1 MRGMDGMNQERQDS
15 GGEMLLSAHTPEQW
29 RRRRQELNE
38 WINRPKV
45 RKQPKRTRLF
55 GNAPVD
61 EQLYPI
67 LMSLQQAGLETEF
80 SCAGVSPL
88 DEPVDHSLYAYL
100 TFFAKGPAERF
111 ADILIENMKH
121 RALITYEPARHRYD
135 VSSFFIGHNR
145 SFCLL
150 LQRSADQLLS
160 DSAR

>member
-1 MRGMDGMNQERQDS
+1 MNQERHDS
-15 GGEMLLSAHTPEQW
+15 SGELLLSTHTSEQW
-29 RRRRQELNE
+29 RRRRQELHE

-55 GNAPVD
+55 GVTSVD

-67 LMSLQQAGLETEF
+67 LIQLQKAGLETEF

-100 TFFAKGPAERF
+100 TFFASGPAEKF
-111 ADILIENMKH
+111 VNILMGTMRH
-121 RALITYEPARHRYD
+121 RALITYEPARQRYD

-150 LQRSADQLLS
+150 LHRSADQFTNIRS
-160 DSAR
+160 CD

>member
-1 MRGMDGMNQERQDS
+1 MDGMNQERHDS
-15 GGEMLLSAHTPEQW
+15 SSELLLSTHTPDQW

-38 WINRPKV
+38 WINKPKV

-55 GNAPVD
+55 GDTSVD

-67 LMSLQQAGLETEF
+67 LIQLQKAGLETEF

-100 TFFAKGPAERF
+100 TFFASGPAEKF
-111 ADILIENMKH
+111 ANILMENMRH

-150 LQRSADQLLS
+150 LQQSADQLLRNS
-160 DSAR
+160 VQ

>member
-1 MRGMDGMNQERQDS
+1 MNQERNDS
-15 GGEMLLSAHTPEQW
+15 SGELLLSTHTPEQW

-38 WINRPKV
+38 WISRPKV
-45 RKQPKRTRLF
+45 RQQPKRTRLF

-67 LMSLQQAGLETEF
+67 LILLQQAGLVTEF

-100 TFFAKGPAERF
+100 TFFSNGPAERF
-111 ADILIENMKH
+111 ADILLGNMRH
-121 RALITYEPARHRYD
+121 RALITYEPARNRYD

-150 LQRSADQLLS
+150 LQHSADQLLI
-160 DSAR
+160 